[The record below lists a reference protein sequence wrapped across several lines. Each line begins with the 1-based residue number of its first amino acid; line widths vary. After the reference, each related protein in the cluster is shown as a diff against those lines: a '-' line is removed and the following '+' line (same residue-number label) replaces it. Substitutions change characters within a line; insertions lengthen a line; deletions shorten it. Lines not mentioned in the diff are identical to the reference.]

1 MPRPARL
8 PAATMRPRIVLAA
21 LPAAIVVAAS
31 MASASGQVIVYD
43 TLRPVVAAPVV
54 ESRAYVANYVP
65 AGNYA
70 AVTAFSP
77 PVMPVTAY
85 SPPTAAVS
93 VAPAVPV
100 AASVASSSMS
110 VTSYYAPTY
119 PTATVAYTPT
129 VATPVT
135 AYYPP
140 AALVP
145 VRRGLF
151 GRYRYAAMPVT
162 YVVP

>member
-1 MPRPARL
+1 MSSPARL
-8 PAATMRPRIVLAA
+8 PSDTVRLRLVFAGLAAATL
-21 LPAAIVVAAS
+21 VAFS
-31 MASASGQVIVYD
+31 TASASGQVIVYD
-43 TLRPVVAAPVV
+43 TLRPVIAAPVV
-54 ESRAYVANYVP
+54 ESRPYVANYVP

-100 AASVASSSMS
+100 AASVASSSMA

-119 PTATVAYTPT
+119 PAATVAYTPT

-135 AYYPP
+135 AYYPA